1 MRYIFIKIIFA
12 KKCSRKYLILPLGL
26 VFKLSNSFGILIGF
40 VVAVSLKTMM
50 DYYLYL
56 K

>member
-26 VFKLSNSFGILIGF
+26 VFKLSNKFWNFNL
-40 VVAVSLKTMM
+40 VAVSLKTMM